1 MRFALL
7 FLLIGLAVG
16 LWLGFNPDTHRE
28 LVRWWDRTERNG
40 TAAAV
45 PGIVN
50 TRQLSRK
57 AGRLLQSAPRPQP
70 APQSQPSV
78 VPTNPQIS
86 AELQT
91 FWNALQRM
99 WLQFVASLRGAK

>member
-1 MRFALL
+1 MRFTLL

-16 LWLGFNPDTHRE
+16 LWLGFDPATHRD

-40 TAAAV
+40 AASTL

-57 AGRLLQSAPRPQP
+57 AGRLLQTSPKPQQ
-70 APQSQPSV
+70 APQDQPSV
-78 VPTNPQIS
+78 VPTSRDIS
-86 AELQT
+86 VELQA
-91 FWNALQRM
+91 FWNALQRI
-99 WLQFVASLRGAK
+99 WLQFLASLRGSK